1 MKSTREIGSE
11 ILFEILEEGAYA
23 NLLLNKSLPGISE
36 HRDRAFVTNLVYGTL
51 HHLTPIDF
59 QISQFL
65 QKPIKKKDA
74 MLRVLLRGAFFE
86 ILYSGAK
93 PHAVVNEYV
102 NLGKK
107 KGNIGWGKMLNG
119 VLRNLL
125 RKKDDLVW
133 PEFADLAESAA
144 FYHSVPTWLTELWK
158 KEYGTDIAIKLIENM
173 DSERFPVIRVNTLKT
188 DRDELKNK
196 LAEHGIDTEYGQL
209 SKDALR
215 TFKGSDLRYLPDEIQ
230 ELFTVQ
236 EESSQLVARILAP
249 AENSL
254 VLDICAAPGGKTT
267 HIAQLMGN
275 TGKVYASDLYDHK
288 VKLICQNAERLGLTN
303 VVAEKKDG
311 VLWGEECPEKFDY
324 VLLDAPCSGL
334 GVLNRRSDSALRK
347 SADDSKNLSS
357 VQRDLMDSAYKAL
370 KPGGAMVY
378 STCTLSYA
386 ENLGNVKWF
395 LEKYN
400 DMKPSSFAKRVTGLT
415 ESEQKQGESGYL
427 ELLPFEHQTDGFFI
441 ARFVKDVR

>member
-11 ILFEILEEGAYA
+11 ILFGILEEGAYA
-23 NLLLNKSLPGISE
+23 NLLLNKALPGLSE
-36 HRDRAFVTNLVYGTL
+36 QRDRAFVTNLVYGTL

-59 QISQFL
+59 QITQFL

-74 MLRVLLRGAFFE
+74 LLYTLLRAAFFE

-125 RKKDDLVW
+125 RKKDTLIW
-133 PEFADLAESAA
+133 PDFTDLAESAA
-144 FYHSVPTWLTELWK
+144 FYHSVPLWLMELWK
-158 KEYGTDIAIKLIENM
+158 NEYGMDTAVKLIENM
-173 DSERFPVIRVNTLKT
+173 DAERFPVIRVNTLKT
-188 DRDELKNK
+188 DRDTLKVK
-196 LAEHGIDTEYGQL
+196 LAEHGVDTEYGQL

-215 TFKGSDLRYLPDEIQ
+215 TAKGADLKYLPVEIQ

-236 EESSQLVARILAP
+236 EESSQLVAYVLDP
-249 AENSL
+249 SEHSL

-267 HIAQLMGN
+267 HIAQLMNN

-288 VKLICQNAERLGLTN
+288 VNLIRQNAERLGLLN
-303 VVAEKKDG
+303 VIAEKKDG
-311 VLWGEECPEKFDY
+311 VRWGEDCPEKFDY
-324 VLLDAPCSGL
+324 VLLDAPCSGF
-334 GVLNRRSDSALRK
+334 GVLNRRSDSTLRK
-347 SADDSKNLSS
+347 KAEDTENLSAI
-357 VQRDLMDSAYKAL
+357 QKELLDSAYKAL

-400 DMKPSSFAKRVTGLT
+400 DMKSSSFAERVTGLT
-415 ESEQKQGESGYL
+415 KSEQNQAEAGYL

-441 ARFVKDVR
+441 ARFVKDER

>member
-1 MKSTREIGSE
+1 MKSTREIGSD
-11 ILFEILEEGAYA
+11 ILFEILENGAYA

-51 HHLTPIDF
+51 HRLTPIDF

-74 MLRVLLRGAFFE
+74 MLQILLRAAFFE
-86 ILYSGAK
+86 VLYSGAK
-93 PHAVVNEYV
+93 AHAVVNEYV

-119 VLRNLL
+119 ILRNLL
-125 RKKDDLVW
+125 RQKDALTW
-133 PEFADLAESAA
+133 PMFSDPAESSA
-144 FYHSVPTWLTELWK
+144 FYHSVPVWLGELWK
-158 KEYGTDIAIKLIENM
+158 KEYGIDTTIKLIENL

-188 DRDELKNK
+188 DREELKNK
-196 LAEHGIDTEYGQL
+196 LAEHGIDTEYSPL
-209 SKDALR
+209 SSDALR
-215 TFKGSDLRYLPDEIQ
+215 TFKGSDLRYLPSDMQ

-236 EESSQLVARILAP
+236 EESSQLVARILSP
-249 AENSL
+249 AENSI

-267 HIAQLMGN
+267 HIAQLMKN
-275 TGKVYASDLYDHK
+275 TGKVYASDLYEHK

-311 VLWGEECPEKFDY
+311 VLWGEEYPEKFDY
-324 VLLDAPCSGL
+324 VLLDAPCSGF

-347 SADDSKNLSS
+347 SAEDSENLSS
-357 VQRDLMDSAYKAL
+357 IQKKLMDSAYKAL
-370 KPGGAMVY
+370 KPGGVMVY
-378 STCTLSYA
+378 STCTLSYR

-395 LEKYN
+395 LDKYK
-400 DMKPSSFAKRVTGLT
+400 DMKPSPFAEQVAGLT
-415 ESEQKQGESGYL
+415 ESERKQTESGYL

-441 ARFVKDVR
+441 SRFVKDVR